1 VTKPGSA
8 TPGRRQTTNC
18 EVLSHKVNIMTKT
31 LGFFLILLT
40 LSCAGQAAAAPN
52 PTEQVK
58 PFINKV
64 VQQLKDPSFQNDTV
78 DNRIERIVAL
88 VSQHFDFLEM
98 SKRVVGRP
106 WHKLSPTQQK
116 SFADLFAQLLGHVYI
131 DKVDAYVEM
140 KIEFGKERLAGDR
153 AEVKTMFVDAGKS
166 IPVSYIMMLKGETW
180 MAYDVVVENI
190 SLVRNYMEQFRG
202 ISQDQFIPTL
212 EKKLQ
217 ELKAQAGKTT
227 K

>member
-1 VTKPGSA
+1 MQ
-8 TPGRRQTTNC
+8 R
-18 EVLSHKVNIMTKT
+18 VLR
-31 LGFFLILLT
+31 FFLIFLL

-64 VQQLKDPSFQNDTV
+64 VAQLRDPSFKNDTV
-78 DNRIERIVAL
+78 DNRIDRIVAL
-88 VSQHFDFLEM
+88 VSQHFDFQEM

-106 WHKLSPTQQK
+106 WQQLPAAQQK
-116 SFADLFAQLLGHVYI
+116 AFADLFAKLLGHVYI

-140 KIEFGKERLAGDR
+140 KIEFGKERLAGGR
-153 AEVKTMFVDAGKS
+153 AEVKTMFVEGAKS

-180 MAYDVVVENI
+180 MAYDVVVESI
-190 SLVRNYMEQFRG
+190 SLVRNYMEQFKG
-202 ISQDQFIPTL
+202 IPQDQLIPTL

-217 ELKAQAGKTT
+217 ELKAGK
-227 K
+227 KE

>member
-1 VTKPGSA
+1 MRT
-8 TPGRRQTTNC
+8 
-18 EVLSHKVNIMTKT
+18 VLR
-31 LGFFLILLT
+31 FFLIFFL
-40 LSCAGQAAAAPN
+40 LSCTGQAATAPN

-64 VQQLKDPSFQNDTV
+64 VAQLRDPSFKNDTV
-78 DNRIERIVAL
+78 DNRIDRIVAL

-106 WHKLSPTQQK
+106 WRNLPPAQQK
-116 SFADLFAQLLGHVYI
+116 AFADLFAKLLGHVYI

-153 AEVKTMFVDAGKS
+153 AEVKTMFVEEAKS

-180 MAYDVVVENI
+180 MVYDVVVEGI
-190 SLVRNYMEQFRG
+190 SLVRNYMEQFKG
-202 ISQDQFIPTL
+202 IPQDQLIPTL
-212 EKKLQ
+212 ERKLE
-217 ELKAQAGKTT
+217 ELKAEK
-227 K
+227 KE

>member
-1 VTKPGSA
+1 
-8 TPGRRQTTNC
+8 
-18 EVLSHKVNIMTKT
+18 MMKT
-31 LGFFLILLT
+31 VVRFLFIFLA

-64 VQQLKDPSFQNDTV
+64 TAQLRDPSFKNDTV
-78 DNRIERIVAL
+78 DNRIDRIVAL

-106 WHKLSPTQQK
+106 WRNLPQARQK
-116 SFADLFAQLLGHVYI
+116 AFADLFAKLLGHVYI

-153 AEVKTMFVDAGKS
+153 AEVKTMFVEGGKS
-166 IPVSYIMMLKGETW
+166 IPVSYIMMLKGDRW
-180 MAYDVVVENI
+180 MAYDVAVEGI
-190 SLVRNYMEQFRG
+190 SLVRNYMEQFKG
-202 ISQDQFIPTL
+202 IPQDQLIPTL
-212 EKKLQ
+212 EKKLA
-217 ELKAQAGKTT
+217 ELKAGEK